1 MLRKPLNIHM
11 RMDRETVDQIDD
23 LCEIIGVLENRKRL
37 NRTQLVEKLISEE
50 YERKAKQISDLLD

>member
-1 MLRKPLNIHM
+1 M